1 MNARTGTRIRSTEGS
16 LSMRRK
22 VGLASTTATPAS
34 TAIVTSGSCL
44 ASATSSPSS
53 RSAAK
58 IGRGATRTSGARSH
72 QLRSARGSGVTS
84 TATDRRVAS
93 RVVDADLTA
102 QVTAAAPYTGFL
114 GMEIV
119 SASPDEV
126 RSQLAWS
133 ADKCTAG
140 GMLHGGAL
148 MSLADSAGG
157 FLAFLNLP
165 PDAKGTAT
173 IESKTNFLGPVR
185 GGYVHAVSRALHK
198 GRRTIV
204 VDTELF
210 DDDGKLVA
218 RVTQTQA
225 VL

>member
-1 MNARTGTRIRSTEGS
+1 MDAELTEQ
-16 LSMRRK
+16 
-22 VGLASTTATPAS
+22 AY
-34 TAIVTSGSCL
+34 
-44 ASATSSPSS
+44 
-53 RSAAK
+53 
-58 IGRGATRTSGARSH
+58 
-72 QLRSARGSGVTS
+72 
-84 TATDRRVAS
+84 
-93 RVVDADLTA
+93 
-102 QVTAAAPYTGFL
+102 AAAPYTGFL
-114 GMEIV
+114 GIEFV

-126 RSQLAWS
+126 RTRLAWS

-148 MSLADSAGG
+148 MGLADSTGG
-157 FLAFLNLP
+157 LLAFLNLP

-185 GGYVHAVSRALHK
+185 GGYVNAVATALHK

-210 DDDGKLVA
+210 DDEGRLVA